1 VFACAYFLKQ
11 SSAFKDL
18 SENLE
23 KFRKYK
29 NKVYLSELERW
40 LRNLHSAGK
49 AMQVEIILTKA
60 YSTIAILAQSTVI
73 WHNGTFK
80 GEVCQ

>member
-1 VFACAYFLKQ
+1 MFACAYFLKQ
-11 SSAFKDL
+11 FSAFKNL
-18 SENLE
+18 SENE
-23 KFRKYK
+23 K
-29 NKVYLSELERW
+29 NSELQYC
-40 LRNLHSAGK
+40 LRNLQIAGK

-60 YSTIAILAQSTVI
+60 YSTIALLAQSTVI

>member
-1 VFACAYFLKQ
+1 MFACAYFLKQ

-40 LRNLHSAGK
+40 LQYCLWNLHSAGK

-60 YSTIAILAQSTVI
+60 YPTIA
-73 WHNGTFK
+73 F
-80 GEVCQ
+80 